1 MFEFF
6 LKSYRS
12 GLLTFC
18 GSKVDVEFD
27 PNGNEGKY
35 CFRQYENGE
44 MKTDNLK
51 SRHPNILKGLVIGKK
66 SFGLWVD
73 QYTDGINEW
82 TFTKEEI
89 LEEFHKRNIKIP
101 EPFLRDFNNV
111 LERKRLKR
119 IEEEIERLKN
129 K

>member
-27 PNGNEGKY
+27 SNGNEGKY

-44 MKTDNLK
+44 MKTGNLK

-82 TFTKEEI
+82 TFTKDEI
-89 LEEFHKRNIKIP
+89 LGEFHKRNIKIP

>member
-27 PNGNEGKY
+27 SNGNEGKY

-44 MKTDNLK
+44 MKTGNLK

-89 LEEFHKRNIKIP
+89 FEEFHKRNIKIP